1 MTDIYCDIIDNF
13 GDIAFAVKV
22 INTYTFKKKETNFRF
37 FSNNYDL
44 FVVFSKSFISEV
56 NITYYN
62 FSEIKTLPPSQLILN
77 LFERRIDYDFLESF
91 KYSIKIINF
100 SYFSLESY
108 SWEFTPGIVQGHG
121 RIIKSKN
128 LIVEDLSVSLLEN
141 TGWVFS
147 EKIFIKEIIQKE
159 FYEKKY
165 TIPWNKKWI
174 SIFCYPETQQQLES
188 QWFFE
193 KFWNEYVFLS
203 FWAQVLKLKNNVH
216 LPFLPM
222 QEYYFLTQYC
232 QWNIVRWEN
241 SLITALESWKPFYWD
256 IYKERNSAH
265 QEKIY
270 DFCEYLK
277 MKWYDDDYITAQK
290 SWNLEYNYSPIH
302 KIFTQKKEN

>member
-108 SWEFTPGIVQGHG
+108 S
-121 RIIKSKN
+121 
-128 LIVEDLSVSLLEN
+128 
-141 TGWVFS
+141 
-147 EKIFIKEIIQKE
+147 
-159 FYEKKY
+159 
-165 TIPWNKKWI
+165 
-174 SIFCYPETQQQLES
+174 
-188 QWFFE
+188 
-193 KFWNEYVFLS
+193 
-203 FWAQVLKLKNNVH
+203 
-216 LPFLPM
+216 
-222 QEYYFLTQYC
+222 
-232 QWNIVRWEN
+232 
-241 SLITALESWKPFYWD
+241 
-256 IYKERNSAH
+256 
-265 QEKIY
+265 
-270 DFCEYLK
+270 
-277 MKWYDDDYITAQK
+277 
-290 SWNLEYNYSPIH
+290 
-302 KIFTQKKEN
+302 